1 MAEEKTMTQGEKIAA
16 LRKTKNMTQADL
28 GVALN
33 VSFQAV
39 SKWERDESAPDF
51 DTIARMSHL
60 FNVPLSFFERGSKQS
75 VADAIAA
82 TSAPVQTMQAQAQ
95 NMGKRLLGV
104 CVDCGRAV
112 YEGERGDAGMK
123 SITTTQNH
131 HSRGHLTTTT
141 QHSFQKAPDG
151 EIVCKSCAQKRAE
164 AYRQHQETERKRH
177 EANLDYVLRRKKK
190 GLIWSI
196 VFTILYVVIG
206 LWIGT
211 STEENKKEW
220 VIGTLVSIPFAYPFF
235 AQLFWDGAVV
245 DCVTSI
251 MTKSL
256 HLPGIIFSCDF
267 DGLKFLI
274 IMKLLF
280 AVLSFLFGFL
290 MAILGVAVGMFIAPF
305 TFFPALKRM
314 SHEDGLDVI

>member
-123 SITTTQNH
+123 SVKTMV
-131 HSRGHLTTTT
+131 HSGRSPHEVA
-141 QHSFQKAPDG
+141 SFQKAPNG

-164 AYRQHQETERKRH
+164 AYRGHQEAEQKRH

-314 SHEDGLDVI
+314 SREGGLDVI